1 MERENKQYLGHVNAR
16 LHFKCYCYQCLCV
29 NAQTQS
35 CHNIHMKDRGQ
46 LSGVRFLL
54 SPMQVLRNELNYKLN
69 YSAGW
74 ENLYEM
80 NYLNTS
86 EALFLWKP

>member
-1 MERENKQYLGHVNAR
+1 
-16 LHFKCYCYQCLCV
+16 
-29 NAQTQS
+29 
-35 CHNIHMKDRGQ
+35 MKDRGQ